1 MSTDNYRE
9 IATNLRNQLPF
20 YMQQGDYENFVK
32 FLELYYEWMAEPGN
46 PVDVGAKLLD
56 YTNIDETLDIFVDEF
71 KTLLAD
77 SFPNSVKI
85 KNKNQVNSELAALFG
100 VSNIENERFE
110 TDDYIANGITSAF
123 AMSYREPSFYEGK
136 NVSIRVVELKVYANP
151 TTGVYTEESDITRTT
166 ESADQIF
173 ASLSFP
179 DDFVE
184 LQEGTDYI
192 INEDRVIFYNP
203 TNGQIVAPT
212 DQVAIRILYRLKT
225 TNSETTSTVTDTRKR
240 RFSNKKQFL
249 KFMKEFYLSKG
260 SEKSYEFLFR
270 TFFNEDISFYY
281 PKLNVFKSSNNEWI
295 SDKSLRTIPSTG
307 VLTNP
312 VRLIGETSK
321 ATAVIERYDEFSVNN
336 FPVREYFVS
345 SIFGEFQDRE
355 NVIIENENGVMFKE
369 ELYTCVTGFNVINPG
384 RNYPRNM
391 YLNSFISDQGSGVGF
406 SSRISDTT
414 SGEIDKVNIIQGGD
428 GYITGEY
435 VEFDG
440 EGTLGDG
447 AVGKITAVD
456 GTTENIS
463 ITFVQSEVNDDYPTT
478 YWDITDSGNE
488 YSNSFSRNTKVTI
501 VNRDNL
507 WDNTKFLL
515 DFETL
520 QNPTQFKELK
530 NGFDATRVNVSLN
543 SPEVGPKFGNN
554 SAIFTNG
561 WVTSRQVVSS
571 IYQDDELTFD
581 FWYIPQSFSVTNGIG
596 AALFAINSFDGTYN
610 KLVLWQT
617 DNNELVLTDSDT
629 EAYTS
634 SPLSISTN
642 DWNHIAV
649 YISTTGAKVYLNGV
663 LAVETLSITTS
674 GMNLESTDK
683 LFIGVD
689 TDAAFGDNP
698 PPTRQEVFDTWTRIS
713 HDNTGVYPANSSD
726 LTAFSYNSTEDR
738 IECLANLGRLTGFIS
753 SEDYGK
759 YTFSSTVTS
768 TDGDDDTIG
777 LLFGFYKDPDTGKE
791 HTLTALRSQG
801 GTLDG
806 GGYQIWYN
814 HLQSDGQ
821 LLFDGNSLVTE
832 EPAGAD
838 GLHGGTGWSG
848 IKARIKIVR
857 DGNSFTIQTSQNSL
871 SDLTDDD
878 LDPATTITVNLGDY
892 TFGDLFAET
901 SPYGY
906 VNHSQGAATWTN
918 ITFLPEDIASF
929 GDYSNS
935 IFDTFRITTGQ
946 RFNTYIDATNGNAES
961 IFAWEL
967 DPIEKPYV
975 AVDAE
980 NTVNSNA
987 KYFWGIQNNRLY
999 IMEEVFNPDGEALTW
1014 DSIAGN
1020 LSTQTGNVDSLTVR
1034 PDSYNRAL
1042 VPIQIPDWYTVTL
1055 EYTNLPRGGVKRV
1068 DLLTGGFGYI
1078 VPPTAQVAE
1087 TTGRYNST
1095 GTAAVLRPQG
1105 DRIGGIKKIRITQS
1119 NLTNRDHGFGI
1130 GYITPPT
1137 LDLSGLGDGTAEVE
1151 VLTGPLCVRDGTFIN
1166 DQGFLSDNNR
1176 IHDGYLW
1183 QDYSYVIQVG
1193 RVINEW
1199 RDIVKKIIHP
1209 AGLMMFG
1216 ELTLLSKP
1224 DGKRLRAAYLSLLYE
1239 IIKNV
1244 DVTVKNMDGLG
1255 VWTDRNEERLLIDEG
1270 NDGRTSDGTWSNTD
1284 TFFMEQFGDLGPVHA
1299 HGPFT
1304 SENIDLS
1311 VQLPEHN
1318 QVRYQ
1323 IAWHHVDS
1331 HDNEIN
1337 KLQYKNKLG
1346 DFVDLAIWTKSL
1358 SQPNPTSLETF
1369 GDTTYTWFNNKTYSY
1384 APWAG
1389 NPDIYE
1395 NHGYAIIDTGWIDH
1409 DSEELVIR
1417 HVVGTDQDI
1426 TDEASYL
1433 SHAKVYIKTSEQS
1446 QNSNDIMSHGYVI
1459 KYNNRQESLSD
1470 LVGVSDD
1477 TPFGQSFDN
1486 GSGRYALLK
1495 NDFSNATTWQEIDYV
1510 AVKWEDMDGKDY
1522 SYFYEG
1528 EVIERTFTIYNTSE
1542 QPITGE
1548 EWKSTRPWAKY
1559 KIISA
1564 VSDTVDRTVTF
1575 GVVLINS
1582 FNDLPNLS
1590 PENLVEFRWDKKTRG
1605 NVERVN
1611 SRWIGS
1617 IRDGANPRDEKFI
1630 LRITSRDLP
1639 DSGTTYRSLE
1649 RFKFFFS
1656 SIFPFEELVRYRF
1669 SPYSEAETSPL
1680 LDYYGFNGPFNNIS
1694 MKGIT
1699 YTILQN
1705 PDGTNSFGMVP
1716 TYGNNNFLGITQ
1728 GDDHYW
1734 PEETIKNV
1742 MENYNKRYRAVL
1754 DSSVNLWPKLLVIT
1768 EENKDTDGPRVS
1780 GMTWESVERMKFNQ
1794 TPQSIDNFLYEETTE
1809 DVEKK
1814 YLQRTNITHETIMTK
1829 YSSAPTTFEEL
1840 NQLQQI

>member
-100 VSNIENERFE
+100 VSNIENEKFE

-369 ELYTCVTGFNVINPG
+369 ELYTCVTGFNIINPG

-456 GTTENIS
+456 GTTDDIS

-478 YWDITDSGNE
+478 YWDITESGNE
-488 YSNSFSRNTKVTI
+488 YSSSFSRNTKVTI

-530 NGFDATRVNVSLN
+530 NGFDATRVNVSLD

-561 WVTSRQVVSS
+561 WVTSKQVASS
-571 IYQDDELTFD
+571 IYQEDELTFD
-581 FWYIPQSFSVTNGIG
+581 FWYIPQSFTVTNGIG

-617 DNNELVLTDSDT
+617 SNNELVLTDSDT

-649 YISTTGAKVYLNGV
+649 YVSTTGAKVYLNGV

-713 HDNTGVYPANSSD
+713 HDNTGNYPANASD

-753 SEDYGK
+753 PEGFGK

-801 GTLDG
+801 GTLSG

-821 LLFDGNSLVTE
+821 LLFDGNNLVTE
-832 EPAGAD
+832 EPDGAA

-848 IKARIKIVR
+848 IKTRIKIVR

-878 LDPATTITVNLGDY
+878 LDPSTTITINLGDY
-892 TFGDLFAET
+892 TFGNLFAET

-918 ITFLPEDIASF
+918 ITFLPEDNASY

-935 IFDTFRITTGQ
+935 IFDTFRITSGQ
-946 RFNTYIDATNGNAES
+946 RFTTYIDATNGNAES

-980 NTVNSNA
+980 NTLNSNA

-1014 DSIAGN
+1014 DSITGN
-1020 LSTQTGNVDSLTVR
+1020 LSAQTGNVDSLTVR

-1055 EYTNLPRGGVKRV
+1055 EYTNLPRGGVKRI

-1095 GTAAVLRPQG
+1095 GTAAVLRPLG
-1105 DRIGGIKKIRITQS
+1105 DRIGGIKKITITQS

-1130 GYITPPT
+1130 GYVTPPT

-1255 VWTDRNEERLLIDEG
+1255 VWTG
-1270 NDGRTSDGTWSNTD
+1270 ND
-1284 TFFMEQFGDLGPVHA
+1284 
-1299 HGPFT
+1299 
-1304 SENIDLS
+1304 
-1311 VQLPEHN
+1311 
-1318 QVRYQ
+1318 
-1323 IAWHHVDS
+1323 
-1331 HDNEIN
+1331 
-1337 KLQYKNKLG
+1337 
-1346 DFVDLAIWTKSL
+1346 
-1358 SQPNPTSLETF
+1358 
-1369 GDTTYTWFNNKTYSY
+1369 TT
-1384 APWAG
+1384 
-1389 NPDIYE
+1389 
-1395 NHGYAIIDTGWIDH
+1395 
-1409 DSEELVIR
+1409 
-1417 HVVGTDQDI
+1417 Q
-1426 TDEASYL
+1426 
-1433 SHAKVYIKTSEQS
+1433 

-1582 FNDLPNLS
+1582 YNDLPNLS